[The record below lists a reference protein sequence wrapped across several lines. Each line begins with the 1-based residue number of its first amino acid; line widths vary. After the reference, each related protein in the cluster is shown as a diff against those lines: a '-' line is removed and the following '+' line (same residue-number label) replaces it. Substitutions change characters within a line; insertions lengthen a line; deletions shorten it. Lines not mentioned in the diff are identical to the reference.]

1 MFNTYTVISI
11 LKQTSQGD
19 PTRRVPKM
27 TQNDAQTK
35 KSALTKALANEKGVD
50 RPTVYKGFY
59 IFADQYVK
67 LLERSAFNKINGIY
81 PANSS
86 DMIREALD
94 LYLDD

>member
-1 MFNTYTVISI
+1 
-11 LKQTSQGD
+11 
-19 PTRRVPKM
+19 M